1 MHNKGDIIVEYNE
14 LVWSI
19 IDQILLESAS
29 PERLEAARKVYA
41 RKADQLERNTIQNK
55 NASNI
60 INYLNTEQGK
70 SAYHNKYPDA
80 TTQDRYNYLNK
91 VNTYKNKNA
100 QKSSQLNQGA
110 QRLYSWGQ
118 KQGSI
123 PVGVANAA
131 IKMKDKGIENQQ
143 SHRED

>member
-1 MHNKGDIIVEYNE
+1 MEYNE

-19 IDQILLESAS
+19 VDQILIESAS

-80 TTQDRYNYLNK
+80 TTQDRYNYLNNVQNFK
-91 VNTYKNKNA
+91 TKNEQESNK
-100 QKSSQLNQGA
+100 LNQGA
-110 QRLYSWGQ
+110 QRLYRWGQ
-118 KQGSI
+118 SQGKL
-123 PVGVANAA
+123 PAETAKAA
-131 IKMKDKGIENQQ
+131 IQMKDKGIENQQ

>member
-1 MHNKGDIIVEYNE
+1 MEYNE

-19 IDQILLESAS
+19 IDQILIESAS

-41 RKADQLERNTIQNK
+41 RKAEQLERNTIQNK

-80 TTQDRYNYLNK
+80 TTQDRYNYLSN
-91 VNTYKNKNA
+91 VQNFKNKNE
-100 QKSSQLNQGA
+100 QESNKLNQGA
-110 QRLYSWGQ
+110 QRLYKWGQ
-118 KQGSI
+118 SQGKL
-123 PVGVANAA
+123 PAETAKAA